1 MIAVSTRAATITL
14 RYMLEPPGMEALKS
28 VDPPAARQRGQ
39 VAGRRELRLWI
50 VDFGLRIERRYNI
63 QGMNADEFKN
73 RTKAFAIR
81 VIRQVEALP
90 KNQTAKVIGNQ
101 LLRCGTSVGANYR
114 AACRA
119 KSPADFV
126 AKMGIVEEECDES
139 IYWMELIVEA
149 GLMDEKRLID
159 LKNEANEI
167 LSMVVA
173 SIKTAR
179 SRK

>member
-1 MIAVSTRAATITL
+1 
-14 RYMLEPPGMEALKS
+14 
-28 VDPPAARQRGQ
+28 
-39 VAGRRELRLWI
+39 
-50 VDFGLRIERRYNI
+50 
-63 QGMNADEFKN
+63 MNADEFKN

-81 VIRQVEALP
+81 VIRLVEALP

-126 AKMGIVEEECDES
+126 AKMAIVEEECDES
-139 IYWMELIVEA
+139 IYWIKLIVEA
-149 GLMDEKRLID
+149 GLMDEKRLVD
-159 LKNEANEI
+159 LKNEAIEI

-179 SRK
+179 SRE

>member
-1 MIAVSTRAATITL
+1 MSYIT
-14 RYMLEPPGMEALKS
+14 S
-28 VDPPAARQRGQ
+28 V
-39 VAGRRELRLWI
+39 
-50 VDFGLRIERRYNI
+50 
-63 QGMNADEFKN
+63 NADEFKN

-81 VIRQVEALP
+81 VIRLEEALP

-126 AKMGIVEEECDES
+126 AKMAIVEEECDES
-139 IYWMELIVEA
+139 IYWMELVSEA
-149 GLMDEKRLID
+149 ELMDEKRLVD
-159 LKNEANEI
+159 LKNEANKI
-167 LSMVVA
+167 LSIVVA
-173 SIKTAR
+173 FIKNAR

>member
-1 MIAVSTRAATITL
+1 MS
-14 RYMLEPPGMEALKS
+14 Y
-28 VDPPAARQRGQ
+28 
-39 VAGRRELRLWI
+39 VASM
-50 VDFGLRIERRYNI
+50 D
-63 QGMNADEFKN
+63 ADEFKN
-73 RTKAFAIR
+73 RTRTFAIR
-81 VIRQVEALP
+81 VIRLEEALP

-114 AACRA
+114 ASCRA
-119 KSPADFV
+119 KSPADFI
-126 AKMGIVEEECDES
+126 AKMAIVEEECDES
-139 IYWMELIVEA
+139 IYWMELIAEA
-149 GLMDEKRLID
+149 GLMNEKRLTD